1 MTLLGLR
8 NVQITI
14 SPKTA
19 LVIVGLMW
27 IRRIKF
33 IASIQKKIKKSLAKA
48 CGIEKYVVS
57 L

>member
-19 LVIVGLMW
+19 PVIVGITQ

-33 IASIQKKIKKSLAKA
+33 IASIQKKIKKKFGESLRD
-48 CGIEKYVVS
+48 
-57 L
+57 